1 MSVVAKRYAQA
12 LMNLAVSDS
21 AVKDSAPKNSAT
33 IDNTVEAVTAAL
45 DDFADTLEENPILAA
60 FLAEPKVPQSG
71 KEGAVAEVLEKIEAP
86 ALVATFLR
94 FLTHKRRISL
104 AGDIRDVFHELADAR
119 LGRATAEVTV
129 AAELTAQQAEDLK
142 ARLET
147 ISGKQI
153 NLKITTDPS
162 ILGGIVARIG
172 STVWD
177 GSIRNQLNRVHQQLT
192 QS

>member
-12 LMNLAVSDS
+12 LMNLAVGDGAAKENQMD
-21 AVKDSAPKNSAT
+21 AVA
-33 IDNTVEAVTAAL
+33 AAL
-45 DDFADTLEENPILAA
+45 DEFADTLEENPNLAV
-60 FLAEPKVPQSG
+60 FLAEPKVPQAG
-71 KEGAVAEVLEKIEAP
+71 KEGAVADVLEKIGAP

-104 AGDIRDVFHELADAR
+104 AGDIREVFHELVDAR
-119 LGRATAEVTV
+119 LGRANAEVTV
-129 AAELTAQQAEDLK
+129 AAALTAQQAEDLK

-153 NLKITTDPS
+153 HLKIKTDPS

>member
-12 LMNLAVSDS
+12 LMNLAV
-21 AVKDSAPKNSAT
+21 KDSATK
-33 IDNTVEAVTAAL
+33 DDTVEAVSAAL
-45 DDFADTLEENPILAA
+45 DDFADTLAENPALVA
-60 FLAEPKVPQSG
+60 FLAEPKVPQAG
-71 KEGAVAEVLEKIEAP
+71 KEGAVADVLEKIEAP
-86 ALVATFLR
+86 ALVAVFLR

-104 AGDIRDVFHELADAR
+104 AGDIRGVFHELADAR
-119 LGRATAEVTV
+119 LGRANAEVTV
-129 AAELTAQQAEDLK
+129 AAELPAQQAEDLK

-153 NLKITTDPS
+153 KLNITTDPS

-177 GSIRNQLNRVHQQLT
+177 GSVRNQLNRVHRQLT

>member
-12 LMNLAVSDS
+12 LMNLAVGDGAAKENQMD
-21 AVKDSAPKNSAT
+21 AVA
-33 IDNTVEAVTAAL
+33 AAL
-45 DDFADTLEENPILAA
+45 DEFADTLEENPNLAV
-60 FLAEPKVPQSG
+60 FLAEPKVPQAG
-71 KEGAVAEVLEKIEAP
+71 KEGAVADVLEKIGAP

-104 AGDIRDVFHELADAR
+104 AGDIRDVFHELVDAR
-119 LGRATAEVTV
+119 LGRANAEVTV
-129 AAELTAQQAEDLK
+129 AAALTAQQAEDLK

-153 NLKITTDPS
+153 HLKIKTDPS

>member
-12 LMNLAVSDS
+12 LMNLAVGEGS
-21 AVKDSAPKNSAT
+21 AKDDAAKDA
-33 IDNTVEAVTAAL
+33 TVEAVSAAL
-45 DDFADTLEENPILAA
+45 DDFADTLAENPTLVA
-60 FLAEPKVPQSG
+60 FLAEPKVPQAG
-71 KEGAVAEVLEKIEAP
+71 KEGAVADVLEKMAAP
-86 ALVATFLR
+86 PLVVTFLR

-104 AGDIRDVFHELADAR
+104 AGDIRDVFHELSDAR

-142 ARLET
+142 ARLES

-153 NLKITTDPS
+153 HLKFTTDPS